1 MQNYFLALMSVALLF
16 TTSVSPRANAAPQ
29 ADSFYS
35 PSTVFDPSVTT
46 PEDFLGHGLGQ
57 KMVQNNMLTAYFRQL
72 AAQSERVKYEVIA
85 YSNENRPIVT
95 LTITSPQNMANL
107 AQIQANHMAIQIP
120 KGKSTVSAD
129 MPVISWIN
137 FGVHGGEV
145 SSTDSAL
152 PIAYHLAAAQGE
164 EIDNLLKNSV
174 ILLTASFNPDGNNRE
189 ATWNWQYSSNVT
201 ITDPNH
207 SLHGSPWPSGRT
219 NHYWFDLNR
228 QWMLQQQPEPV
239 GWVSKFHQW
248 RPNIVADFHEM
259 RSYKSFYFHPGAPD
273 RVHPLIND
281 RAMQLLSDVVQGP
294 RDFLDSEAQ
303 LCFNQESYDNFY
315 LGKGATYPHLFG
327 SMGIL
332 FEQASSAGLLDTP
345 RGVLSFEDNIRTY
358 YHVALALLENAAEK
372 RQALLSFQQDFA
384 SNSAK
389 MAAQDDIKAYIYS
402 APEDPVRLFHFNQL
416 LTRNKIQ
423 IKPLT
428 KDFAV
433 NGKTFRK
440 NEAFIVE
447 SKQANYRML
456 KGLFSKIT
464 TFENNTFYDVSGWT
478 LPLAFGIDFEPLTR
492 TRYKA
497 GSAITVEFPT
507 QQPPSRANV
516 AYVFDWS
523 HYNAPKV
530 LNTLLQQGYLPR
542 IATEP
547 FKAQTD
553 KGIQAF
559 GRGSVIVP
567 VLKQIGANANVN
579 GENLYNIIQQAAIHD
594 GVKAYALNSS
604 HTTSIGMDL
613 GSNSIDAVTLPKVA
627 LVIGPGMSP
636 YQAGEVW
643 HLLDKRMH
651 MPVVLLDKSKLSS
664 ADLSAYTHL
673 VMTDGKYSDI
683 SNSLQEKIS
692 TWVRK
697 GGSLVGIG
705 DGARWAGTKLLDIKV
720 ADIGK
725 GKLASQSRIDYS
737 NKAMVKAQDIIGGA
751 VVAGDLD
758 ISHPLGYG
766 YTRRE
771 IASQRSGLLAF
782 EPPKNPYASVIK
794 IAQNSL
800 LSGYAS
806 AENQQQLAGK
816 TSLVAERKGKGSVI
830 LFTDDPN
837 FRGYFYGTEKLFL
850 NSLFF
855 STLFTAP

>member
-1 MQNYFLALMSVALLF
+1 MQNFFLALVSVVLLF
-16 TTSVSPRANAAPQ
+16 AASISHTVNAAPK
-29 ADSFYS
+29 ANGFFA
-35 PSTVFDPSVTT
+35 PSAVFDPSITT

-57 KMVQNNMLTAYFRQL
+57 KMVQNNMMTAYFRQL
-72 AAQSERVKYEVIA
+72 AAQSERVKYEIIG

-107 AQIQANHMAIQIP
+107 QQIQANHMAIQTP
-120 KGKSTVSAD
+120 KGKSTISAD

-164 EIDNLLKNSV
+164 EIDNLLQNSV

-189 ATWNWQYSSNVT
+189 ATWNWQYSSNVS

-207 SLHGSPWPSGRT
+207 ALHGAPWPSGRT

-239 GWVSKFHQW
+239 SWVNKFHQW

-273 RVHPLIND
+273 RVHPLINKQ
-281 RAMQLLSDVVQGP
+281 AMKLLSDVVQGP

-303 LCFNQESYDNFY
+303 LYFNQESYDNFY

-327 SMGIL
+327 SLGIL
-332 FEQASSAGLLDTP
+332 FEQASSAGLLETP
-345 RGVLSFEDNIRTY
+345 RGILSFEENIRTY
-358 YHVALALLENAAEK
+358 YHVALALLKNASEK
-372 RQALLSFQQDFA
+372 RQALLAFQQEFA
-384 SNSAK
+384 SNSVK
-389 MAAQDDIKAYIYS
+389 MAKQDDIKAYIYS

-423 IKPLT
+423 VKPLT
-428 KDFAV
+428 KDYEV
-433 NGKTFRK
+433 NGKTYRK
-440 NEAFIVE
+440 DEAFIVE
-447 SKQANYRML
+447 SEQDNYRML
-456 KGLFSKIT
+456 KGVFSKIT

-492 TRYKA
+492 TRYKT
-497 GSAITVEFPT
+497 GSAITVAFPA
-507 QQPPSRANV
+507 QQPPSKAGV

-542 IATEP
+542 IATAP
-547 FKAQTD
+547 FKTQTD
-553 KGIQAF
+553 KGLQSF

-567 VLKQIGANANVN
+567 VIKHIGANSHLSS
-579 GENLYNIIQQAAIHD
+579 ENLYKIMQQAAIQD
-594 GVKAYALNSS
+594 GVATYALNSS

-627 LVIGPGMSP
+627 LVIGSGMSP

-651 MPVVLLDKSKLSS
+651 MPVVLIDKSKLTS
-664 ADLSAYTHL
+664 ADLSVYTHL
-673 VMTDGKYSDI
+673 VMADGKYSDI

-705 DGARWAGTKLLDIKV
+705 DGARWAGINLLDIKV
-720 ADIGK
+720 AEIGK
-725 GKLASQSRIDYS
+725 GKLASQPRIDYS
-737 NKAMVKAQDIIGGA
+737 AKAMVKAQGIIGGA
-751 VVAGDLD
+751 VMAGDLD

-782 EPPKNPYASVIK
+782 EPPQNPYASVIK
-794 IAQNSL
+794 ITQKSL

-816 TSLVAERKGKGSVI
+816 SSLVAERKGKGSVI

-855 STLFTAP
+855 SKLFNAP